1 MTLATGVTTE
11 YYVTSVVLTA
21 GVTYQ
26 FQVSAR
32 NSVGSGSYSVAISIL
47 AAKIP
52 DAPLSLSD
60 IATVT
65 NAY

>member
-1 MTLATGVTTE
+1 MTLTTGVTTE

-26 FQVSAR
+26 FKVSAR
-32 NSVGSGSYSVAISIL
+32 NSVGSGSYSEAISIL

-52 DAPLSLSD
+52 DAPLNLSD
-60 IATVT
+60 IASVT